1 MRGDKALVTGV
12 AAVVFAVF
20 AGAAVLLSSGIVA
33 QVALLVAGAAMSA
46 GSWLLLTSINMPSH
60 VAAIDLEALVGADPA
75 LKESAEAVND
85 MAARIEGACA
95 ADEPRGIAAEA
106 APLRELVASM
116 VELVGLPEFTAAGS
130 EEDRRLV
137 LSLAT
142 SWLPG
147 AWDQLVTNVR
157 YLGFGGRASSRA
169 RRNVSALDSQCA
181 DVAGALDLVRTRI
194 VEGASTQI
202 ETGAD
207 YLRQRLGHRPNELS
221 LDQPPDDW
229 S

>member
-1 MRGDKALVTGV
+1 MRGERVMAIGV
-12 AAVVFAVF
+12 SVAVLAVF
-20 AGAAVLLSSGIVA
+20 CGA
-33 QVALLVAGAAMSA
+33 ALLVAGVAARVGLIAAGALMSA
-46 GSWLLLTSINMPSH
+46 GSWLLLTSLNMPSH

-75 LKESAEAVND
+75 LKESAEAVNE

-106 APLRELVASM
+106 EPLRALVASM
-116 VELVGLPEFTAAGS
+116 VELVGLPELASAGA

-142 SWLPG
+142 TWLPG
-147 AWDQLVTNVR
+147 AWEQLVTNVR

-169 RRNVSALDSQCA
+169 RRNVTALDGQCT
-181 DVAGALDLVRTRI
+181 DVAGALDLVRARI

-207 YLRQRLGHRPNELS
+207 YLRQRLGHRPSELDVS
-221 LDQPPDDW
+221 
-229 S
+229 

>member
-1 MRGDKALVTGV
+1 MRGERVMAIGV
-12 AAVVFAVF
+12 SVAVLAVF
-20 AGAAVLLSSGIVA
+20 CGA
-33 QVALLVAGAAMSA
+33 ALLVAGVAARVGLIAVGALMSA
-46 GSWLLLTSINMPSH
+46 GSWLLLTSLNMPSH

-75 LKESAEAVND
+75 LKESAEAVNE

-106 APLRELVASM
+106 EPLRALVASM
-116 VELVGLPEFTAAGS
+116 VELVGLPELASAGA

-142 SWLPG
+142 TWLPG
-147 AWDQLVTNVR
+147 AWEQLVTNVR

-169 RRNVSALDSQCA
+169 RGNVTALDGQCA
-181 DVAGALDLVRTRI
+181 DVAGARALVCARI

-207 YLRQRLGHRPNELS
+207 YLRQRLGHRPSELDVS
-221 LDQPPDDW
+221 
-229 S
+229 

>member
-1 MRGDKALVTGV
+1 MRGERVMAIGV
-12 AAVVFAVF
+12 SVAVLAVF
-20 AGAAVLLSSGIVA
+20 CGA
-33 QVALLVAGAAMSA
+33 ALLVAGVAARVGLVAAGALMSA
-46 GSWLLLTSINMPSH
+46 GSWLLLTSLNMPSH

-75 LKESAEAVND
+75 LKESAEAVNE
-85 MAARIEGACA
+85 MAARIEGAGA

-106 APLRELVASM
+106 ESLRALVASM
-116 VELVGLPEFTAAGS
+116 VELVGLPELASAGA

-142 SWLPG
+142 TWLPG
-147 AWDQLVTNVR
+147 AWEQLVTNVR

-169 RRNVSALDSQCA
+169 RRNVTALDGQCA
-181 DVAGALDLVRTRI
+181 DVAGALDLVRARI

-207 YLRQRLGHRPNELS
+207 YLRQRLGHRPSELDVS
-221 LDQPPDDW
+221 
-229 S
+229 

>member
-1 MRGDKALVTGV
+1 MRGERVMAIGV
-12 AAVVFAVF
+12 SVAVLAVF
-20 AGAAVLLSSGIVA
+20 CGA
-33 QVALLVAGAAMSA
+33 ALLVAGVAARVGLIAAGALMSA
-46 GSWLLLTSINMPSH
+46 GSWLLLTSLNMPSR

-75 LKESAEAVND
+75 LKESAEAVNE

-106 APLRELVASM
+106 EPLRALVASM
-116 VELVGLPEFTAAGS
+116 VELVGLPELASTGA

-142 SWLPG
+142 TWLPG
-147 AWDQLVTNVR
+147 AWEQLVTNVR

-169 RRNVSALDSQCA
+169 RRNVTALDGQCA
-181 DVAGALDLVRTRI
+181 DVAGALDLVRARI

-207 YLRQRLGHRPNELS
+207 YLRQRLGHRPSELDVS
-221 LDQPPDDW
+221 
-229 S
+229 

>member
-1 MRGDKALVTGV
+1 MRGERVMAIGV
-12 AAVVFAVF
+12 SVAVLAVF
-20 AGAAVLLSSGIVA
+20 CGA
-33 QVALLVAGAAMSA
+33 ALLVAGVAARVGLIAAGALMSA
-46 GSWLLLTSINMPSH
+46 GSWLLLTSLNMPSH

-75 LKESAEAVND
+75 LKESAEAVNE

-106 APLRELVASM
+106 ESLRALVASM
-116 VELVGLPEFTAAGS
+116 VELVGLPELASAGA

-142 SWLPG
+142 TWLPG
-147 AWDQLVTNVR
+147 AWEQLVTNVR

-169 RRNVSALDSQCA
+169 RRNVTALDGQCA
-181 DVAGALDLVRTRI
+181 DVAGALDLVRARI

-207 YLRQRLGHRPNELS
+207 YLRQRLGHRPSELDVS
-221 LDQPPDDW
+221 
-229 S
+229 

>member
-1 MRGDKALVTGV
+1 MRGERVMAIGV
-12 AAVVFAVF
+12 SVAVLAVF
-20 AGAAVLLSSGIVA
+20 CGA
-33 QVALLVAGAAMSA
+33 ALLVAGVAARVGLIAAGALMSA
-46 GSWLLLTSINMPSH
+46 GSWLLLISLNMPSH

-75 LKESAEAVND
+75 LKESAEAVNE
-85 MAARIEGACA
+85 MAERIEGACA

-106 APLRELVASM
+106 EPLRALVASM
-116 VELVGLPEFTAAGS
+116 VELVGMPELASAGA

-142 SWLPG
+142 TWLPG
-147 AWDQLVTNVR
+147 AWEQLVTNVR

-169 RRNVSALDSQCA
+169 RRNVTALDGQCA
-181 DVAGALDLVRTRI
+181 DVAGALDLVRARI

-207 YLRQRLGHRPNELS
+207 YLRQRLGHRPSELDVS
-221 LDQPPDDW
+221 
-229 S
+229 

>member
-1 MRGDKALVTGV
+1 MRGERVMAIGV
-12 AAVVFAVF
+12 SVAVLAVF
-20 AGAAVLLSSGIVA
+20 CGA
-33 QVALLVAGAAMSA
+33 ALLVAGVAARVGLVAAGALMSA
-46 GSWLLLTSINMPSH
+46 GSWLLLTSLNMPSH

-75 LKESAEAVND
+75 LKESAEAVNE

-106 APLRELVASM
+106 EPLRALVASM
-116 VELVGLPEFTAAGS
+116 VELVGLPELASAGA

-142 SWLPG
+142 TWLPG
-147 AWDQLVTNVR
+147 AWEQLVTNVR

-169 RRNVSALDSQCA
+169 RRNVTALDGQCV
-181 DVAGALDLVRTRI
+181 DVAGALDLVRARI

-207 YLRQRLGHRPNELS
+207 YLRQRLGHRPSELDVS
-221 LDQPPDDW
+221 
-229 S
+229 

>member
-1 MRGDKALVTGV
+1 MRGERVMAIGV
-12 AAVVFAVF
+12 SVAVLAVF
-20 AGAAVLLSSGIVA
+20 CGT
-33 QVALLVAGAAMSA
+33 ALLVAGVAARVGLVAAGALMSA
-46 GSWLLLTSINMPSH
+46 GSWLLLTSLNMPSH

-75 LKESAEAVND
+75 LKESAEAVNE
-85 MAARIEGACA
+85 MASRIEGACA

-106 APLRELVASM
+106 ESLRALVASM
-116 VELVGLPEFTAAGS
+116 VELVGLPELASAGA

-142 SWLPG
+142 TWLPG
-147 AWDQLVTNVR
+147 AWEQLVTNVR

-169 RRNVSALDSQCA
+169 RRNVTALDGQCA
-181 DVAGALDLVRTRI
+181 DVAGALDLVRARI

-207 YLRQRLGHRPNELS
+207 YLRQRLGHRPSELDVS
-221 LDQPPDDW
+221 
-229 S
+229 

>member
-1 MRGDKALVTGV
+1 MRGERVMAIGV
-12 AAVVFAVF
+12 SVAVLAVF
-20 AGAAVLLSSGIVA
+20 CGA
-33 QVALLVAGAAMSA
+33 ALLVAGVAARVGLIAAGALMSA
-46 GSWLLLTSINMPSH
+46 GSWLLLTSLNMPSR

-75 LKESAEAVND
+75 LKESAEAVNE

-106 APLRELVASM
+106 EPLRALVASM
-116 VELVGLPEFTAAGS
+116 VELVGLPELASAGA

-142 SWLPG
+142 TWLPG
-147 AWDQLVTNVR
+147 AWEQLVTNVR

-169 RRNVSALDSQCA
+169 RRNVTALDGQCA
-181 DVAGALDLVRTRI
+181 DVAGALDLVRARI

-207 YLRQRLGHRPNELS
+207 YLRQRLGHRPSELDVS
-221 LDQPPDDW
+221 
-229 S
+229 

>member
-1 MRGDKALVTGV
+1 MRGERVMAIGV
-12 AAVVFAVF
+12 SVAVLAVF
-20 AGAAVLLSSGIVA
+20 CGA
-33 QVALLVAGAAMSA
+33 ALLVAGVAARVGLIAAGALMSA
-46 GSWLLLTSINMPSH
+46 GSWLLLTSLNMPSH

-75 LKESAEAVND
+75 LKESAEAVNE

-106 APLRELVASM
+106 EPLRALVASM
-116 VELVGLPEFTAAGS
+116 VELVGLPELASTGA

-142 SWLPG
+142 TWLPG
-147 AWDQLVTNVR
+147 AWEQLVTNVR

-169 RRNVSALDSQCA
+169 RRNVTALDGQCA
-181 DVAGALDLVRTRI
+181 DVAGALDLVRARI

-207 YLRQRLGHRPNELS
+207 YLRQRLGHRPSELDVS
-221 LDQPPDDW
+221 
-229 S
+229 

>member
-1 MRGDKALVTGV
+1 MRGERVMAIGV
-12 AAVVFAVF
+12 SVAVLAVF
-20 AGAAVLLSSGIVA
+20 CGA
-33 QVALLVAGAAMSA
+33 ALLVAGVAARVGLIATGALMSA
-46 GSWLLLTSINMPSH
+46 GSWLLLTSLNMPSH

-75 LKESAEAVND
+75 LKESAEAVNE

-106 APLRELVASM
+106 EPLRALVASM
-116 VELVGLPEFTAAGS
+116 VELVGLPELASAGA

-142 SWLPG
+142 TWLPG
-147 AWDQLVTNVR
+147 AWEQLVTNVR

-169 RRNVSALDSQCA
+169 RRNVTALDGQCA
-181 DVAGALDLVRTRI
+181 DVAGALDLVRARI

-207 YLRQRLGHRPNELS
+207 YLRQRLGHRPSELNVS
-221 LDQPPDDW
+221 
-229 S
+229 

>member
-1 MRGDKALVTGV
+1 MRGERVMAIGV
-12 AAVVFAVF
+12 PVAVLAVF
-20 AGAAVLLSSGIVA
+20 CGA
-33 QVALLVAGAAMSA
+33 ALLVAGVAARVGLIAAGALMSA
-46 GSWLLLTSINMPSH
+46 GSWLLLTSLNMPSH

-75 LKESAEAVND
+75 LKESAEAVNE

-106 APLRELVASM
+106 EPLRALVASM
-116 VELVGLPEFTAAGS
+116 VELVGLPEFASAGA

-142 SWLPG
+142 TWLPG
-147 AWDQLVTNVR
+147 AWEQLVTNVR

-169 RRNVSALDSQCA
+169 RRNVTALDGQCA
-181 DVAGALDLVRTRI
+181 DVAGALDLVRARI

-207 YLRQRLGHRPNELS
+207 YLRQRLGHRPSELDVS
-221 LDQPPDDW
+221 
-229 S
+229 

>member
-1 MRGDKALVTGV
+1 MRGERVMAIGV
-12 AAVVFAVF
+12 SVAVLAVF
-20 AGAAVLLSSGIVA
+20 CGA
-33 QVALLVAGAAMSA
+33 ALLVAGVAARVGLIAAGALMSA
-46 GSWLLLTSINMPSH
+46 GSWLLLTSLNMPSH

-75 LKESAEAVND
+75 LKESAEAVNE

-106 APLRELVASM
+106 EPLRALVASM
-116 VELVGLPEFTAAGS
+116 VELVGLPELASTGA

-142 SWLPG
+142 TWLPG
-147 AWDQLVTNVR
+147 AWEQLVTNVR

-169 RRNVSALDSQCA
+169 RRNVTALDGQCA
-181 DVAGALDLVRTRI
+181 DVAGALDLVRARI

-207 YLRQRLGHRPNELS
+207 YLRQRLGHRPSELNVS
-221 LDQPPDDW
+221 
-229 S
+229 

>member
-1 MRGDKALVTGV
+1 MRGERVMVVGV
-12 AAVVFAVF
+12 SAAVFAVF
-20 AGAAVLLSSGIVA
+20 CGAAVLLATGVA
-33 QVALLVAGAAMSA
+33 TQVGLVVVGALMSA
-46 GSWLLLTSINMPSH
+46 GSWMLLTSLNMPGH

-75 LKESAEAVND
+75 LKESAAAVNE
-85 MAARIEGACA
+85 MAASIEGACA

-106 APLRELVASM
+106 EPLRALVASM
-116 VELVGLPEFTAAGS
+116 VELVGLPELTSAGA

-142 SWLPG
+142 TWLPG
-147 AWDQLVTNVR
+147 AWEQLVTNVR
-157 YLGFGGRASSRA
+157 YLGFGGRASLRA
-169 RRNVSALDSQCA
+169 RRNVSALDAQCA

-207 YLRQRLGHRPNELS
+207 YLRQRLGSRPREL
-221 LDQPPDDW
+221 DVT
-229 S
+229 

>member
-1 MRGDKALVTGV
+1 MRGERVMAIGV
-12 AAVVFAVF
+12 SVAVLAVF
-20 AGAAVLLSSGIVA
+20 CGA
-33 QVALLVAGAAMSA
+33 ALLVAGVAARVGLIAAGALMSA
-46 GSWLLLTSINMPSH
+46 GSWLLLTSLNMPSH

-75 LKESAEAVND
+75 LKESAEAVSE

-106 APLRELVASM
+106 EPLRALVASM
-116 VELVGLPEFTAAGS
+116 VELVGLPELASAGA

-142 SWLPG
+142 TWLPG
-147 AWDQLVTNVR
+147 AWEQLVTNVR

-169 RRNVSALDSQCA
+169 RRNVTALDGQCA
-181 DVAGALDLVRTRI
+181 DVAGALDLVRARI

-207 YLRQRLGHRPNELS
+207 YLRQRLGHRPSELNVS
-221 LDQPPDDW
+221 
-229 S
+229 

>member
-1 MRGDKALVTGV
+1 MRGERVMAIGV
-12 AAVVFAVF
+12 S
-20 AGAAVLLSSGIVA
+20 AAVLAVFCGA
-33 QVALLVAGAAMSA
+33 ALLVAGVAARVGLIAAGALMSA
-46 GSWLLLTSINMPSH
+46 GSWLLLTSLNMPSH

-75 LKESAEAVND
+75 LKESAEAVNE

-106 APLRELVASM
+106 EPLRALVASM
-116 VELVGLPEFTAAGS
+116 VELVGLPELASAGA

-142 SWLPG
+142 TWLPG
-147 AWDQLVTNVR
+147 AWEQLVTNVR

-169 RRNVSALDSQCA
+169 RRNVTALDGQCA
-181 DVAGALDLVRTRI
+181 DVAGALDLVRARI

-207 YLRQRLGHRPNELS
+207 YLRQRLGHRPSELNVS
-221 LDQPPDDW
+221 
-229 S
+229 

>member
-1 MRGDKALVTGV
+1 MRGERVMAIGV
-12 AAVVFAVF
+12 SVAVLVVFC
-20 AGAAVLLSSGIVA
+20 GA
-33 QVALLVAGAAMSA
+33 ALLVAGVAARVGLIAAGALMAA
-46 GSWLLLTSINMPSH
+46 GSWLLLTSLNMPSH

-75 LKESAEAVND
+75 LKESAEAVNE
-85 MAARIEGACA
+85 MAACIEGACA

-106 APLRELVASM
+106 EPLRALVASM
-116 VELVGLPEFTAAGS
+116 VELVGLPELASAGA

-142 SWLPG
+142 TWLPG
-147 AWDQLVTNVR
+147 AWEQLVTNVR

-169 RRNVSALDSQCA
+169 RRNVTALDGQCA
-181 DVAGALDLVRTRI
+181 DVAGALDLVRARI

-207 YLRQRLGHRPNELS
+207 YLRQRLGHRPSELNVS
-221 LDQPPDDW
+221 
-229 S
+229 